1 MYISSGSKGFRPLES
16 KMILVHVPALCIKG
30 LEHSI
35 IMKDI
40 CQSSGSVMEYIFYR
54 YFLLKGEAMWSSIS
68 SEFHRSTILQVSV
81 YLGIENSLR
90 GRKIPFICVPLI
102 FKLLVFKIYSNI
114 KVLIREFWESLELQ
128 TWDFSFK

>member
-1 MYISSGSKGFRPLES
+1 
-16 KMILVHVPALCIKG
+16 MII
-30 LEHSI
+30 
-35 IMKDI
+35 
-40 CQSSGSVMEYIFYR
+40 Q
-54 YFLLKGEAMWSSIS
+54 S
-68 SEFHRSTILQVSV
+68 SEFNRSTILQVSV
-81 YLGIENSLR
+81 YLGIENGLQ